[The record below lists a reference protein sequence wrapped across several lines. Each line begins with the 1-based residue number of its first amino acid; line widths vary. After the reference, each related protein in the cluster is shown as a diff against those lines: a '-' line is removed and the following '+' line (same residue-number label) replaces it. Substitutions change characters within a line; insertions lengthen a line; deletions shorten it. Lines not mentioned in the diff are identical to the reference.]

1 MDMNSYKLE
10 WYQHTLNLPELRV
23 KIQPNVQ
30 IEYEE
35 NSLMEPVAETF
46 KAIGK
51 AVAISQIDGPLP
63 IMDTVALGYAI
74 LETTKAWHDYLM
86 D

>member
-1 MDMNSYKLE
+1 MNQYKLD
-10 WYQHTLNLPELRV
+10 WYTHTLNLPEMRV
-23 KIQPNVQ
+23 KIKPNVE

-35 NSLMEPVAETF
+35 NSIMEPIAQTLE
-46 KAIGK
+46 AMGR
-51 AVAISQIDGPLP
+51 AAALAQMDGPLP

-74 LETTKAWHDYLM
+74 LETTKAWHDYLT